1 MLLSLKQ
8 HQEKKQYRLF
18 ALVLLVK
25 QTVQLF
31 ILLLYILADQAC
43 YVHVYYAAIENF
55 FLICCWHQV
64 LSLSNLKPQNVIQG

>member
-1 MLLSLKQ
+1 MPGVVD
-8 HQEKKQYRLF
+8 QEKKQYRLL

-31 ILLLYILADQAC
+31 ILLLYILADQAF

-55 FLICCWHQV
+55 FLICCWHLV